1 MGAEMQIQVLKDGSG
16 DFFLSFDDVM
26 VTLPSAELKQLLV
39 QIIHAYG
46 GTGNTKFSPEEFF
59 ARLKKTDDV
68 SLQTL
73 IQVAENEDLVALVK
87 LSESDKDLQ
96 TKLFKNMSDNSRK
109 NFVDDAGFKFA
120 DGNNE
125 SQLSIALLR
134 LTLTCN
140 SLLKEKKAN
149 I

>member
-26 VTLPSAELKQLLV
+26 ITLPSAELKQLLV

-46 GTGNTKFSPEEFF
+46 GTVNTKFSPEEFF